1 LPAWN
6 LFNGAS
12 SVQLNETKNEVKIM
26 ALRDFSDNKRAISNA
41 EQSFVV
47 QKHNSTHLQY
57 DLQLEHRGALVSWAV
72 ARGPSLTVG
81 EKRLALKSEDKPL
94 AYAYYD
100 GFQSDIDEYG
110 ESIAWDKGS
119 YTLLNERKPVNGK
132 RETELQFA
140 RALAAGKLSLNFQG
154 SKMQGDWLL
163 VRLEDADDSWL
174 LVRDED
180 LENKGA
186 AHEKMNLALGNILR
200 VADYEHAVR
209 PMLASL
215 TDLPFDR
222 SGWILEPKFSGI
234 RALAYVKN
242 GCARLYSRRGL
253 ELTHRFPDLAAS
265 LTKQDS
271 DMIVDGEIVALTA
284 EGRPSFQLLQQ
295 RSGLI
300 VPEGFNRQYREI
312 PIQFYAFDMIASG
325 PNSIVNLPLG
335 ERKSLL
341 KKKFVRFS
349 NLRLVDNLS
358 GDGVKAFNTCINYGL
373 EGLMAKRLD
382 STYQVGHRSKD
393 WLKIKAIHSSEFV
406 ICGFTEGHAGR
417 KNSFGVLVLGYPQKG
432 QEKLTYAGC
441 VGSGFDENELEMLSS
456 LMKSLVTSTCPLSDK
471 PPLNAIWL
479 KPQLVAEVKYTE
491 LTNDHLLRIPVY
503 LNLRPD
509 ICPSETGFY
518 Q

>member
-1 LPAWN
+1 
-6 LFNGAS
+6 
-12 SVQLNETKNEVKIM
+12 M
-26 ALRDFSDNKRAISNA
+26 ALRDFSGNKQHAASA

-47 QKHNSTHLQY
+47 QKHNSTHLKY
-57 DLQLEHRGALVSWAV
+57 DLHLEHRGALVSWAV
-72 ARGPSLTVG
+72 ARGPSLTAG
-81 EKRLALKSEDKPL
+81 ETRLALKSEDKPL
-94 AYAYYD
+94 AFAYYD

-110 ESIAWDKGS
+110 ESVAWDKGS
-119 YTLLNERKPVNGK
+119 YTLLQDRKPIKGK

-140 RALAAGKLSLNFQG
+140 HALLAGKLSLRFHG
-154 SKMQGDWLL
+154 SKMQGDWSLL
-163 VRLEDADDSWL
+163 KLEDAEDSWV
-174 LVRDED
+174 LVRDEQIESRPAVEGEID
-180 LENKGA
+180 LSLEN
-186 AHEKMNLALGNILR
+186 ILQ
-200 VADYEHAVR
+200 VADYDNAIR

-222 SGWILEPKFSGI
+222 GGWILEPKFSGI
-234 RALAYVKN
+234 RALAYVLN
-242 GCARLYSRRGL
+242 GTVKLYSRRGL
-253 ELTHRFPDLAAS
+253 DLTHRFPDLAAS
-265 LTKQDS
+265 LAKQDS
-271 DMIVDGEIVALTA
+271 DMIIDGEIVALTA

-300 VPEGFNRQYREI
+300 SPEGFARQNREI
-312 PIQFYAFDMIASG
+312 PIQFYAFDMIATG
-325 PNSIVNLPLG
+325 QHSIINLPLS
-335 ERKSLL
+335 ERKSIL

-406 ICGFTEGHAGR
+406 ICGFTEGHGSR
-417 KNSFGVLVLGYPQKG
+417 KSSFGSLVLGYPENGQK
-432 QEKLTYAGC
+432 KLTYAGC
-441 VGSGFDENELEMLSS
+441 VGSGFDENELEMLAG
-456 LMKSLVTSTCPLSDK
+456 LMKSLVTSTCPLTDK
-471 PPLNAIWL
+471 PPVKATWL

-509 ICPSETGFY
+509 ISPSETGFFS
-518 Q
+518 